1 MQTSIVPDTGYAIY
15 LVLDEVGSY
24 GPIWREISDGE
35 ANEAT
40 IIDWIAQGQFD
51 HPLRVVAFNT
61 EEGWSHD
68 MTRNIATKLLDLDQN
83 GVTLGAAVRE
93 FVERVTGR
101 SATAI
106 V

>member
-1 MQTSIVPDTGYAIY
+1 MQTSIVPDTGHATY
-15 LVLDEVGSY
+15 LVLDEIGTY

-68 MTRNIATKLLDLDQN
+68 MTRNIAMKLLDLNQD
-83 GVTLGAAVRE
+83 GVALGSTARE
-93 FVERVTGR
+93 FVKRVTGR
-101 SATAI
+101 FATVI